1 MEQQQQSHDI
11 LQTILSVLQ
20 SIEQKLEGYE
30 DRLGTLERSH
40 EVGGDSLN
48 DEITVNS
55 STDADHEP
63 QRNDDVAVL
72 PDNPGTAA
80 ASTLLK
86 IIYSDWHTNRLI
98 ESMPQLF
105 LDEWDTT
112 RTRTRLDEFLDFHLS
127 QNLEQRLGDCWNT
140 PDDERLPLKFFR
152 ANILQTNFFYGAM
165 ASTLLKGRQP
175 FERDLNL
182 LCTFDQDHKSHP
194 GNDFVVVDFD
204 AYNGSRVYRIGES
217 AIGPDLLVDVQ
228 EAQEAPWTRI
238 V

>member
-1 MEQQQQSHDI
+1 MEQQQQSQDI
-11 LQTILSVLQ
+11 LQAILTVLQ
-20 SIEQKLEGYE
+20 SIEHKLEGYE
-30 DRLGTLERSH
+30 DRLDTLERAQ
-40 EVGGDSLN
+40 EEGGDTLN

-63 QRNDDVAVL
+63 QRNDDHAVL
-72 PDNPGTAA
+72 QHDPGTTI

-105 LDEWDTT
+105 HDMWDTT
-112 RTRTRLDEFLDFHLS
+112 RTRHDEFLDFHLS
-127 QNLEQRLGDCWNT
+127 QDLEQRLGDCWHM
-140 PDDERLPLKFFR
+140 PDDERLPLKFFK
-152 ANILQTNFFYGAM
+152 ANILQTNFFYGAT

-175 FERDLNL
+175 FERELNL

-204 AYNGSRVYRIGES
+204 AYNSSRVYRLGES
-217 AIGPDLLVDVQ
+217 AVGPEPLVDVQ